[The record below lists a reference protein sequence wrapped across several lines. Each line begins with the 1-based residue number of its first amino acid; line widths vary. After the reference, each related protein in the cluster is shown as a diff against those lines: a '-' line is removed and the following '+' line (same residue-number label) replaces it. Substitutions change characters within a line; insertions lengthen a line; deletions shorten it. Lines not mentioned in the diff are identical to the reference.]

1 MSSSQ
6 HLKLDAEP
14 GPRLL
19 LDAIDQLVTR
29 AAARPHVGLLSV
41 FTLALSLRVAFALW
55 LPDGILWIDGQ
66 RYVKI
71 AESLL
76 AGQGFGSLQMNMIA
90 VPTQPLL
97 IAAFKALPGGSFTTV
112 RMGFALLGAVTCVVG
127 CWLGTRLFD
136 ARAGLLAGLIL
147 AIYPMHV
154 YVSALFEVPQTF
166 FVLVVSGAFLAVYR
180 AQLAGDV
187 RFWALSGGLF
197 GLSALS
203 VPTILPFLPCVVL
216 WIPVRET
223 DRSRWLPAMAAYSI
237 GVVLAL
243 TPWATRNYLAYGHPI
258 LVNVAGGENFWK
270 ANSLTYFEYGK
281 RAVALPC
288 ESGTHGEIYC
298 AELARVQTEA
308 ERLGLD
314 ENEAILYADK
324 AAWRGGLSFMQ
335 EHPLKFLQLTGRK
348 FLSLFSPW
356 PDAVSSAAQEG
367 SLYQR
372 WVAAVTYGPALIL
385 GLLGLLRSTARW
397 REFLPVYAYLATLI
411 VLYTLFVPTI
421 RYRLPIDFFLVLFA
435 ADWLGRALRARA
447 SNHSFS

>member
-1 MSSSQ
+1 MSSS
-6 HLKLDAEP
+6 LLVKSNAKS
-14 GPRLL
+14 GPRFL
-19 LDAIDQLVTR
+19 LDAIDRWLTR

-41 FTLALSLRVAFALW
+41 LALALSLRVAFALW

-97 IAAFKALPGGSFTTV
+97 IAAFKALPGGSFTLV
-112 RMGFALLGAVTCVVG
+112 RAGFALLGAVTCVLAY
-127 CWLGTRLFD
+127 WLGARMFD
-136 ARAGLLAGLIL
+136 ARTGLLSGLIL
-147 AIYPMHV
+147 AVYPMHA

-166 FVLVVSGAFLAVYR
+166 FVLVVSAAFLALYR
-180 AQLAGDV
+180 AQRARDV
-187 RFWALSGGLF
+187 RFWGLSGALF

-203 VPTILPFLPCVVL
+203 VPTILPFLPSVVL
-216 WIPVRET
+216 WIPVRES
-223 DRSRWLPAMAAYSI
+223 DRSRWLPAMAAFSI
-237 GVVLAL
+237 GVIAAL
-243 TPWATRNYLAYGHPI
+243 SPWATRNYLAYGHPV

-288 ESGTHGEIYC
+288 ESGTHGEAYC
-298 AELARVQTEA
+298 AELARVQAEA

-324 AAWRGGLSFMQ
+324 AAWRGGMSFVR
-335 EHPLKFLQLTGRK
+335 EYPLKFLQLTGRK
-348 FLSLFSPW
+348 LLSLFSPW

-367 SLYQR
+367 SDHQR
-372 WVAAVTYGPALIL
+372 WAAALTYGPVLIL
-385 GLLGLLRSTARW
+385 GVLGLWRSRARW
-397 REFLPVYAYLATLI
+397 QEFLPIYCYLATLI
-411 VLYTLFVPTI
+411 VLYSLFVPTI
-421 RYRLPIDFFLVLFA
+421 RYRLPVDFFLVLFA
-435 ADWLGRALRARA
+435 ADWLNRALRARA
-447 SNHSFS
+447 SNQSFS

>member
-6 HLKLDAEP
+6 HVKSDAEP

-19 LDAIDQLVTR
+19 IDAIDQLLTR
-29 AAARPHVGLLSV
+29 AAARPRVGVLLV
-41 FTLALSLRVAFALW
+41 FAFALSLRVAFALW

-97 IAAFKALPGGSFTTV
+97 IAAFKLLPGGSFTAV
-112 RMGFALLGAVTCVVG
+112 RLGFALLGAVTCVFAYA
-127 CWLGTRLFD
+127 LGNRLFD
-136 ARAGLLAGLIL
+136 GRAALLAGLIL
-147 AIYPMHV
+147 AIYPMHA

-166 FVLVVSGAFLAVYR
+166 FVLVVSGAFLALYR
-180 AQLAGDV
+180 AQRARDV
-187 RFWALSGGLF
+187 KFWALSGGLF

-216 WIPVRET
+216 WIPVRESG
-223 DRSRWLPAMAAYSI
+223 RSRWLPAMATFSI
-237 GVVLAL
+237 GVVVAL

-270 ANSLTYFEYGK
+270 ANSLTYFKYGK

-288 ESGTHGEIYC
+288 DSGTHGEAYC
-298 AELARVQTEA
+298 AELTRVQTEA

-356 PDAVSSAAQEG
+356 PDAVSAAAQEG
-367 SLYQR
+367 SVYQR
-372 WVAAVTYGPALIL
+372 WAAALTYGPVLIL
-385 GLLGLLRSTARW
+385 GLLGLLCSAARW
-397 REFLPVYAYLATLI
+397 RELLPIYLYLATLI
-411 VLYTLFVPTI
+411 ALYSLFVPTI

-447 SNHSFS
+447 SSHSFS